1 MKTKQLFFC
10 SLTGLA
16 LLTTSCSSNDE
27 ALNGGDG
34 TTSEGKTYAQIAISV
49 ANSATTRTTT
59 PGNTGDEAYGDD
71 AEYTVND
78 LTVVLANE
86 NDIAMQVITPELKLA
101 TDADEA
107 DKQVRVT
114 KPFKCTPGSYKVYV
128 LVNYKN
134 SQKALTPI
142 IKGSTDMKA
151 EFGLTDIDRDGTAID
166 GIAKLSTTGNFFMTN
181 VSAPTEQKID
191 KDATGNATKTE
202 VDDAGK
208 EMTAGKTNLN
218 LLQVDVERAVSKVT
232 FNNTDKQP
240 FEIKVGDNIIATAT
254 LEGASLI
261 NLNKKMFLVKDG
273 TPATHKPS
281 TVTDAWPYPKDPN
294 YDQTSI
300 DKNYCEANFEQRSA
314 TVFSA
319 PNTATFYCPE
329 NTMDASA
336 QLNGQ
341 TTGVVYKVKYVPKDA
356 YYTELAKD
364 GTDNYSK
371 MFAKVLNLT
380 GKEDAIT
387 DKIFT
392 EAKNTDGT
400 DITDGTFYSYNGYV
414 FRSLAGARLYKAI
427 ATNTDG
433 KAETVNDAFKNNGN
447 DPDIQTYTEGVCYY
461 TAWIKHNPDGEYMQ
475 QDKYGVVRNFWYEL
489 TVNSIKKLGYSKPT
503 YEKPTDPDDKEEASI
518 QVQVKIKKWRLV
530 KQNVDLE

>member
-86 NDIAMQVITPELKLA
+86 NDIAMQVITPKLKTA
-101 TDADEA
+101 TNTDDD
-107 DKQVRVT
+107 DKLVRVT
-114 KPFKCTPGSYKVYV
+114 EPFTCTPGTYKVYV
-128 LVNYKN
+128 LANYKN
-134 SQKALTPI
+134 SQDALTPI

-151 EFGLTDIDRDGTAID
+151 EFGIT
-166 GIAKLSTTGNFFMTN
+166 GIAKLSTTDNFFMTN
-181 VSAPTEQKID
+181 TFAPKAQDIVEKG
-191 KDATGNATKTE
+191 ATGKE

-208 EMTAGKTNLN
+208 DMTDGKTNLN
-218 LLQVDVERAVSKVT
+218 LLTVDVERAVSKVT
-232 FNNTDKQP
+232 FDNTDNQS
-240 FEIKVGDNIIATAT
+240 FNVMVGDNKIATAT

-261 NLNKKMFLVKDG
+261 NLNKKMYLVKDG
-273 TPATHKPS
+273 QKATNKP
-281 TVTDAWPYPKDPN
+281 VAGEWPYPMDPN

-300 DKNYCEANFEQRSA
+300 DAVYCTANFEQTSA
-314 TVFSA
+314 TDFPA
-319 PNTATFYCPE
+319 PSTATFYCPE
-329 NTMDASA
+329 NTMKAEA

-341 TTGVVYKVKYVPKDA
+341 TTGVVYKVNYKPEGK
-356 YYTELAKD
+356 YYTELAKN
-364 GTDNYSK
+364 GTDSYSK
-371 MFAKVLNLT
+371 MFAKVLALPDINA
-380 GKEDAIT
+380 AIT
-387 DKIFT
+387 ETIFT
-392 EAKNTDGT
+392 EADNTEK
-400 DITDGTFYSYNGYV
+400 TFYSYNGYV

-427 ATNTDG
+427 ATNTDDNP
-433 KAETVNDAFKNNGN
+433 ATVNAAFQSSDIDN
-447 DPDIQTYTEGVCYY
+447 DIQTYDKGDCYY
-461 TAWIKHNPDGEYMQ
+461 TAWIKHNPTSTVTMQ

-489 TVNSIKKLGYSKPT
+489 KVNSIKKLGYSKPT
-503 YEKPTDPDDKEEASI
+503 YKDPTDPDDKAEASI
-518 QVQVKIKKWRLV
+518 QVQVNIKKWRLV

>member
-16 LLTTSCSSNDE
+16 LLTASCSSNDE

-86 NDIAMQVITPELKLA
+86 NDIAMQVITPTLKTA
-101 TDADEA
+101 TNTDDD
-107 DKQVRVT
+107 DKLVRVT
-114 KPFKCTPGSYKVYV
+114 EPFKCTPGTYKVYV
-128 LVNYKN
+128 LANYKN
-134 SQKALTPI
+134 SQDALTPI

-151 EFGLTDIDRDGTAID
+151 EFGITN
-166 GIAKLSTTGNFFMTN
+166 IAKLSTTDEFFMTN
-181 VSAPTEQKID
+181 VSAPEGQEIKEA
-191 KDATGNATKTE
+191 ATGKELN
-202 VDDAGK
+202 DAGK
-208 EMTAGKTNLN
+208 DETKEGAATNLN
-218 LLQVDVERAVSKVT
+218 ILTVNVERAVSKVT
-232 FNNTDKQP
+232 FDNTDNQS
-240 FEIKVGDNIIATAT
+240 FNVMVGDNKIATAT

-261 NLNKKMFLVKDG
+261 NLNKKMYLVKEG
-273 TPATHKPS
+273 RTATNKPAG
-281 TVTDAWPYPKDPN
+281 VTDKWPYPMDPN
-294 YDQTSI
+294 YSQTSI
-300 DKNYCEANFEQRSA
+300 DEAYCKANFEQRIATNFPAPSA
-314 TVFSA
+314 TK
-319 PNTATFYCPE
+319 FYCPE
-329 NTMDASA
+329 NTMADAA

-341 TTGVVYKVKYVPKDA
+341 TTGVVYKVKYAPEDA
-356 YYTELAKD
+356 YYTELAAEN
-364 GTDNYSK
+364 GTDSYSK
-371 MFAKVLNLT
+371 MYEKVLAL
-380 GKEDAIT
+380 GKTEIAPTIT
-387 DKIFT
+387 NTIFT
-392 EAKNTDGT
+392 KADNE
-400 DITDGTFYSYNGYV
+400 DGTFYSYNGYV

-433 KAETVNDAFKNNGN
+433 EAATVNGAFKTENNDG
-447 DPDIQTYTEGVCYY
+447 IQTYAEGYCYY
-461 TAWIKHNPDGEYMQ
+461 TAWIKHNPGGTTMQ

-489 TVNSIKKLGYSKPT
+489 KVNSIKKLGYSKPT
-503 YEKPTDPDDKEEASI
+503 YEKPTDPDDKAEASI

>member
-49 ANSATTRTTT
+49 ANSATTRTT

-86 NDIAMQVITPELKLA
+86 NDIAMQVITPTLKTA
-101 TDADEA
+101 TNTDDD
-107 DKQVRVT
+107 DKLVRVT
-114 KPFKCTPGSYKVYV
+114 EPFTCTPGTYKVYV
-128 LVNYKN
+128 LANYKN
-134 SQKALTPI
+134 SQDALTPI

-151 EFGLTDIDRDGTAID
+151 EFGITD
-166 GIAKLSTTGNFFMTN
+166 IAKLSTTGKFFMTN
-181 VSAPTEQKID
+181 ASAPGKQDIKEV
-191 KDATGNATKTE
+191 ATGKELN
-202 VDDAGK
+202 DAGK
-208 EMTAGKTNLN
+208 DETKEGAATNLN
-218 LLQVDVERAVSKVT
+218 ILTVNVERAVSKVT
-232 FNNTDKQP
+232 FDNTDNQS
-240 FEIKVGDNIIATAT
+240 FNVMVGDNKIAKAT

-261 NLNKKMFLVKDG
+261 NLNKKMYLVKEG
-273 TPATHKPS
+273 RIATNKPAG
-281 TVTDAWPYPKDPN
+281 VTDVWPYPMDPN
-294 YDQTSI
+294 YSQTSI
-300 DKNYCEANFEQRSA
+300 DEAYCKANFEQRSA
-314 TVFSA
+314 TKFPA
-319 PNTATFYCPE
+319 PSTATFYCPE
-329 NTMDASA
+329 NTMEASA

-341 TTGVVYKVKYVPKDA
+341 TTGVVWKVKYEPVDA
-356 YYTELAKD
+356 YYTELAKN
-364 GTDNYSK
+364 GTDSYSK
-371 MFAKVLNLT
+371 MFAKVLAL
-380 GKEDAIT
+380 T
-387 DKIFT
+387 DK
-392 EAKNTDGT
+392 DV
-400 DITDGTFYSYNGYV
+400 DITETMFTTADNEDGTFYSYNGYV
-414 FRSLAGARLYKAI
+414 FKSKAAACLYKAI

-433 KAETVNDAFKNNGN
+433 KAETVNTNFTN
-447 DPDIQTYTEGVCYY
+447 DKDKGEGIQTYTKGYCYY
-461 TAWIKHNPDGEYMQ
+461 TAWIKHNPTSTVTME

-489 TVNSIKKLGYSKPT
+489 KVNSIKKLGYSKPT